1 MNIGIVGLGV
11 VGSACK
17 GGFEKLG
24 HVVKVHD
31 IKLGT
36 TIEAVKDTELVFL
49 CVPTPS
55 AADGSCDTSIV
66 RSVVGELAH
75 LKEGAYQGVICVKST
90 VAPGTTDN
98 LIALYPGMRFAM
110 TPEFLRER
118 YALADFTE
126 NHDLCVIGTHNDNDF
141 WIIKA
146 AHRNFPKKAVQMTPL
161 EAELVKYFN
170 NTYNATL
177 ITFANS
183 FYEVCK
189 HYGID
194 YTHIK
199 NAMINRDH
207 IVDMYLECNDNFRGF
222 AGVCLPKDTKEIAA
236 VARKIGVDFFDH
248 LLTENAK
255 YKRTVQEGMRME

>member
-1 MNIGIVGLGV
+1 MNIGIIGLGV
-11 VGSACK
+11 VGNACK

-24 HVVKVHD
+24 HSVKVHD

-36 TIEAVKDTELVFL
+36 TIEDIEDTELVFL

-55 AADGSCDTSIV
+55 KENGECDTSIV
-66 RSVVGELAH
+66 ESVVDELH
-75 LKEGAYQGVICVKST
+75 KIEYMGVICIKST
-90 VAPGTTDN
+90 VAPGTTDR
-98 LIALYPGMRFAM
+98 LSDKYPSTLFAM
-110 TPEFLRER
+110 VPEFLRER
-118 YALADFTE
+118 YALSDFTE
-126 NHDLCVIGTHNDNDF
+126 NHDLLVIGTTSNDTF
-141 WIIKA
+141 FLIRE
-146 AHRNFPKKAVQMTPL
+146 AHGTFPKATIKMQPK
-161 EAELVKYFN
+161 EAELIKYFN

-189 HYGID
+189 HYNVD

-199 NAMINRDH
+199 NVMVNRDH

-236 VARKIGVDFFDH
+236 AARKVGVDFFDN

>member
-1 MNIGIVGLGV
+1 MKIGIVGLGV

-24 HVVKVHD
+24 HTVKIHD

-36 TIEAVKDTELVFL
+36 TVEAVKDTELVFL

-55 AADGSCDTSIV
+55 KSTGECDTSIV
-66 RSVVGELAH
+66 ESVIRQLVETD
-75 LKEGAYQGVICVKST
+75 YQGVICIKST
-90 VAPGTTDN
+90 VAPGTTDR
-98 LIALYPGMRFAM
+98 MRDTYQTTLFAM
-110 TPEFLRER
+110 VPEFLRER
-118 YALADFTE
+118 YALSDFTE
-126 NHDLCVIGTHNDNDF
+126 NHDLLVVGTCSDVAYDL
-141 WIIKA
+141 IVKA
-146 AHRNFPKKAVQMTPL
+146 HGNFPKKVVRMLPK

-177 ITFANS
+177 ITFSNS

-189 HYGID
+189 YYGVD

-199 NAMINRDH
+199 NTMVHRNH

-222 AGVCLPKDTKEIAA
+222 AGVCLPKDTKEIAS
-236 VARKIGVDFFDH
+236 VARKVGVDFFDN

>member
-24 HVVKVHD
+24 HTVKVHD

-36 TIEAVKDTELVFL
+36 TIEEVKDTELVFL

-55 AADGSCDTSIV
+55 KEDGSCETGIV
-66 RSVVGELAH
+66 EGVVWFLNGIGY
-75 LKEGAYQGVICVKST
+75 KGVVCIKST
-90 VAPGTTDN
+90 VSPGTTKK
-98 LIALYPGMRFAM
+98 LIKKYGGLKFAM
-110 TPEFLRER
+110 VPEFLRER

-126 NHDLCVIGTHNDNDF
+126 NHDLLVIGTPF
-141 WIIKA
+141 VETFELIKE
-146 AHRNFPKKAVQMTPL
+146 AHGNFPKVVVHMSPL

-189 HYGID
+189 HYGVD
-194 YTHIK
+194 YTNIK
-199 NAMINRDH
+199 NTMVNRNH

-222 AGVCLPKDTKEIAA
+222 AGVCLPKDTKEIAS
-236 VARKIGVDFFDH
+236 VAKTVGVDFFDA

>member
-1 MNIGIVGLGV
+1 MKIGIVGLGV

-36 TIEAVKDTELVFL
+36 TVEAVKDTEIVFL

-55 AADGSCDTSIV
+55 KEDGSCDTSIV
-66 RSVVGELAH
+66 ETIVGELNDVF
-75 LKEGAYQGVICVKST
+75 YQGIICIKST
-90 VAPGTTDN
+90 VAPGTTDKFSAFYYE
-98 LIALYPGMRFAM
+98 LRLAM

-126 NHDLCVIGTHNDNDF
+126 NHDLCVIGTKSQEDF
-141 WIIKA
+141 LLIKK
-146 AHRNFPKKAVQMTPL
+146 AHGNFPKKVVQMTPT

-170 NTYNATL
+170 NTYNAAL

-189 HYGID
+189 HYGVD

-199 NAMINRDH
+199 NTMINRDH

-222 AGVCLPKDTKEIAA
+222 AGVCLPKDTKEIAS
-236 VARKIGVDFFDH
+236 VARKAGVGFFDDI
-248 LLTENAK
+248 LKENAK
-255 YKRTVQEGMRME
+255 YKKTVQEGMRMD

>member
-1 MNIGIVGLGV
+1 MNIGIIGLGV
-11 VGSACK
+11 VGGACK

-24 HVVKVHD
+24 HVIYVHD
-31 IKLGT
+31 IKHGT
-36 TIEAVKDTELVFL
+36 SISIIIDTDLVFL

-55 AADGSCDTSIV
+55 SQDGSCDTSIV
-66 RSVVGELAH
+66 ENVVDTLNDAKYRGI
-75 LKEGAYQGVICVKST
+75 ICIKST
-90 VAPGTTDN
+90 VSPGTTQR
-98 LIALYPGMRFAM
+98 LMGLYPSLSFAM

-126 NHDLCVIGTHNDNDF
+126 NHDLCVIGTKNDHHF
-141 WIIKA
+141 QLIKK
-146 AHRNFPKKAVQMTPL
+146 AHGNFPKVIVQMTPT

-189 HYGID
+189 HYNID

-199 NAMINRDH
+199 NVMVNRDH

-222 AGVCLPKDTKEIAA
+222 AGVCLPKDTKEIATS
-236 VARKIGVDFFDH
+236 ARQVGVGFFDD
-248 LLTENAK
+248 LLKENAK
-255 YKRTVQEGMRME
+255 YKRTVQDGMRME